1 VLRGIYLLWSYQV
14 SIGQHQ
20 ILIGDT
26 IDVMRGLPAGHFHTA
41 VTSPPYWGLRDY
53 GVDGQIGLE
62 GSPDA
67 FVAKMVDVFREVRRV
82 LREDG
87 TCWVNLGDSYNA
99 HPGQRKTTDAAG
111 PKQSSSVGSVGAPSR
126 NCEYLKPK
134 DLCGIP
140 WRVALA
146 LQADGWWLRSDII
159 WHKPAPMPESVT
171 DRPTRAHEYIFL
183 LTKSERYFYDA
194 EAVKEAGSSPEM
206 TPEQYEQAKIET
218 SEAWYQRKNNPH
230 GTAKSGAKAT
240 GFTPPGGRNRRTVW
254 TVASEPFAGAHFATY
269 PTKLIEPC
277 IKAGS
282 SERGCCPE
290 CGAPWRRIVDR
301 KAMVIE
307 RSERTH
313 DKGRTR
319 TSGKMVSPPQSVCV
333 GWEPTC
339 SHDLSPVPCR
349 VLDPFSGS
357 GTTAGVACRLGRDAV
372 GIELNPKYAAM
383 SEDRIA
389 TMTRPTTARTDE
401 VGDSPLFV
409 DATNA

>member
-1 VLRGIYLLWSYQV
+1 V

-26 IDVMRGLPAGHFHTA
+26 IEVMRGLPAGHFHTC

-82 LREDG
+82 LRDDG
-87 TCWVNLGDSYNA
+87 TCWVNLGDSYA
-99 HPGQRKTTDAAG
+99 SGYAAG
-111 PKQSSSVGSVGAPSR
+111 SNAPSEKSTLTTNNGKGPR
-126 NCEYLKPK
+126 VGDKYCADKAVQSRRVDIGNLKPK

-183 LTKSERYFYDA
+183 LTKAERYFYDA
-194 EAVKEAGSSPEM
+194 EAVKEEAAATYQCASQKFKEGDLSTHHRSSGSGDVRVEG
-206 TPEQYEQAKIET
+206 
-218 SEAWYQRKNNPH
+218 
-230 GTAKSGAKAT
+230 GT
-240 GFTPPGGRNRRTVW
+240 RNRRTVW
-254 TVASEPFAGAHFATY
+254 TVASEPFPGLHFATY

-290 CGAPWRRIVDR
+290 CGAPWRR
-301 KAMVIE
+301 MVE
-307 RSERTH
+307 RSKAFASGSGRSGNAIVGKQDLAAVETNSTPDIRMGPVVESRT
-313 DKGRTR
+313 T
-319 TSGKMVSPPQSVCV
+319 

-339 SHDLSPVPCR
+339 DHGLASVPCR

-389 TMTRPTTARTDE
+389 AMTRPTTARTDE
-401 VGDSPLFV
+401 VGDSPLF
-409 DATNA
+409 AEAHP